1 MVVDTAPIK
10 RRKMNQNKPELVM
23 AWLLIIIIG
32 LITCIIFPPAI
43 FIIIFAWCVWVI
55 IDERIK
61 GKK

>member
-1 MVVDTAPIK
+1 
-10 RRKMNQNKPELVM
+10 MNQNKPELVM